1 MTSYILTSPC
11 SGFIIY
17 PHMTRP
23 PRRERRRRTYVFVT
37 GGVMSGVGKGI
48 ATASIGA
55 LLKARGLKV
64 TAVKIDPYLNVDP
77 GTLNPVEHGE
87 VFVTRDGLETDQD
100 IGNYERFLDEDLQRT
115 NCMTSGSVF
124 QTVIN
129 RERALGYGG
138 KTVEW
143 VPHIPMEVID
153 RIKTAAKNV
162 DADVTLIEIGGTVG
176 EYQNAI
182 FLEACRMM
190 RLQAP
195 KDVLVVIVSY
205 MPVPNS
211 VGEMKSKPTQ
221 YAVRTLNAAGLQ
233 PDLIICRS
241 HFPID
246 EPRKKKLS
254 VSCNVAPEDVIAA
267 PDVGSIY
274 EVPLRFRQEGVTD
287 RIVEKLKLGKPRKDL
302 NGWNHLTRLIKTA
315 KKPVRIGIV
324 GKYFSTGDFVLTDS
338 YLSVLEAIKH
348 AAWAVHR
355 KPEIFWL
362 NSEDFEKHP
371 SKVTGTLKRLHGV
384 LIPGGF
390 GTRGIEGKLMAIRYA
405 REHKVPYLGLCY
417 GMQLATVEVAR
428 HLLKWKDANTT
439 EINPETKHPVIHLM
453 NEQEAKLKDK
463 DYGGTMRLGS
473 YPCTLKKGT
482 LARKMYG
489 EEMVMERHRHRYE
502 ANPLYRGELEAA
514 GLIVS
519 GTSPDGLLAE
529 IVEFKNHPFF
539 MASQFHPEF
548 LSRPF
553 RPHPLFLGF
562 IKAAAKRK

>member
-1 MTSYILTSPC
+1 MKKPRRSVRRRSYI
-11 SGFIIY
+11 
-17 PHMTRP
+17 
-23 PRRERRRRTYVFVT
+23 FVA

-55 LLKARGLKV
+55 LLKARGLRV

-77 GTLNPVEHGE
+77 GTLNPIEHGE
-87 VFVTRDGLETDQD
+87 VFVTKDGLETDQD
-100 IGNYERFLDEDLQRT
+100 IGNYERFLDEDLHRV

-124 QTVIN
+124 QAVIN

-143 VPHIPMEVID
+143 VPHIPLEVID
-153 RIKTAAKNV
+153 RIKSAAKTA

-190 RLQAP
+190 RLEAP

-205 MPVPNS
+205 MPIPGS

-221 YAVRTLNAAGLQ
+221 YAVRSLNAAGLQ

-241 HFPID
+241 SQAID
-246 EPRKKKLS
+246 DVRKQKLS
-254 VSCNVAPEDVIAA
+254 VSCSVATEDIIAA
-267 PDVGSIY
+267 PDVPSIY
-274 EVPLRFRQEGVTD
+274 AVPLNFREEGVTD
-287 RIVEKLKLGKPRKDL
+287 RIVKKLNIHLPRPGLDDWKRL
-302 NGWNHLTRLIKTA
+302 NHRIGTVT
-315 KKPVRIGIV
+315 KPVRIGIV

-348 AAWAVHR
+348 AAWAINR
-355 KPEIFWL
+355 KPDIVWL
-362 NSEDFEKHP
+362 NSEDFEKRP
-371 SKVTGTLKRLHGV
+371 ASVAQELKKLDGV

-390 GTRGIEGKLMAIRYA
+390 GTRGIEGKLKAIKYV

-428 HLLKWKDANTT
+428 DLLGWKDANTT
-439 EINPETKHPVIHLM
+439 EINPKSSHPVIHLM
-453 NEQEAKLKDK
+453 NEQEEKMNDA
-463 DYGGTMRLGS
+463 DYGGTMRLGE
-473 YPCTLKKGT
+473 YPCVLKKGS
-482 LARKMYG
+482 LARKLYG
-489 EEMVMERHRHRYE
+489 TDTILERHRHRYE
-502 ANPLYRGELEAA
+502 ANPTYRAELEDE
-514 GLIVS
+514 GLVVS
-519 GTSPDGLLAE
+519 GASPDGKLAE
-529 IVEFKNHPFF
+529 IVEMKGHPFF
-539 MASQFHPEF
+539 IASQFHPE
-548 LSRPF
+548 LISRPF

-562 IKAAAKRK
+562 VKAAAKHKK

>member
-1 MTSYILTSPC
+1 MPSK
-11 SGFIIY
+11 
-17 PHMTRP
+17 
-23 PRRERRRRTYVFVT
+23 RRSRRRCFVFVV

-55 LLKARGLKV
+55 LLKARGLRV

-77 GTLNPVEHGE
+77 GTLNPIEHGE
-87 VFVTRDGLETDQD
+87 VFVTKDGLETDQD
-100 IGNYERFLDEDLQRT
+100 IGNYERFLDEDLYRV
-115 NCMTSGSVF
+115 NCMTAGSVF
-124 QTVIN
+124 QSVIN

-143 VPHIPMEVID
+143 VPHIPLEVID
-153 RIKTAAKNV
+153 RIKAASKRA
-162 DADVTLIEIGGTVG
+162 DAEVTLIEIGGTVG

-190 RLQAP
+190 RLEAP
-195 KDVLVVIVSY
+195 KDVLLAIVSY
-205 MPVPNS
+205 MPVPGS

-241 HFPID
+241 THPID

-254 VSCNVAPEDVIAA
+254 VSCNVAPDDVIAA
-267 PDVGSIY
+267 PDVPSIY
-274 EVPLRFRQEGVTD
+274 EVPLRFREQNVTT
-287 RIVEKLKLGKPRKDL
+287 RIVKKLGLRTRVPEL
-302 NGWNHLTRLIKTA
+302 NGWKHLNRLIQTA
-315 KKPVRIGIV
+315 TKPVRIGIV

-348 AAWAVHR
+348 AAWAIHR
-355 KPEIFWL
+355 KPEIVWL

-371 SKVTGTLKRLHGV
+371 ASMAKELKKLDGV

-390 GTRGIEGKLMAIRYA
+390 GTRGIEGKLRAIKYV
-405 REHKVPYLGLCY
+405 REHKIPYLGLCY

-428 HLLKWKDANTT
+428 NLLGWKDANTT
-439 EINPETKHPVIHLM
+439 EIDPKTSHPVIHLM
-453 NEQEAKLKDK
+453 NEQEEKMKDK
-463 DYGGTMRLGS
+463 NYGGTMRLGE
-473 YPCTLKKGT
+473 YPCKLKPGT
-482 LARKMYG
+482 LARKVYG
-489 EEMVMERHRHRYE
+489 SEMIMERHRHRFE
-502 ANPLYRGELEAA
+502 ANPIYRDELERA

-519 GTSPDGLLAE
+519 GVSPDGTLAE
-529 IVEFKNHPFF
+529 VVEFKKHPFF
-539 MASQFHPEF
+539 IASQFHPE
-548 LSRPF
+548 LISRPF

-562 IKAAAKRK
+562 VKAASGRRS

>member
-1 MTSYILTSPC
+1 MANASS
-11 SGFIIY
+11 
-17 PHMTRP
+17 HRH
-23 PRRERRRRTYVFVT
+23 RRRCYIFVT

-55 LLKARGLKV
+55 LLKARGLRV

-77 GTLNPVEHGE
+77 GTLNPIEHGE
-87 VFVTRDGLETDQD
+87 VFVTKDGLETDQD
-100 IGNYERFLDEDLQRT
+100 IGNYERFMDEDLHRV

-124 QTVIN
+124 QAVIN

-143 VPHIPMEVID
+143 VPHIPLEVID
-153 RIKTAAKNV
+153 RIKSAATLA

-190 RLQAP
+190 RLEAP

-205 MPVPNS
+205 MPVPGS
-211 VGEMKSKPTQ
+211 IGEMKSKPTQ

-241 HFPID
+241 THTID

-254 VSCNVAPEDVIAA
+254 VSCNVSPQDVIAA
-267 PDVGSIY
+267 PNVDSIY
-274 EVPLRFRQEGVTD
+274 EVPLKFREEHVTT
-287 RIVEKLKLGKPRKDL
+287 RIVEKLNLKIRNPRMDQWREL
-302 NGWNHLTRLIKTA
+302 NRRIHAA
-315 KKPVRIGIV
+315 KKPVRIGVV

-348 AAWAVHR
+348 AAWSIHR
-355 KPEIFWL
+355 KPEIIWL

-371 SKVTGTLKRLHGV
+371 GTLAKELKKLEGV

-390 GTRGIEGKLMAIRYA
+390 GTRGIEGKLKAIKYV
-405 REHKVPYLGLCY
+405 REHKIPYLGLCY

-428 HLLKWKDANTT
+428 NILGWKDANTT
-439 EINPETKHPVIHLM
+439 EINPKTTHPVIHLM
-453 NEQEAKLKDK
+453 NEQEEKMKDA
-463 DYGGTMRLGS
+463 DYGGTMRLGE
-473 YPCTLKKGT
+473 YPCILKKGS
-482 LARKMYG
+482 LARKLYRS
-489 EEMVMERHRHRYE
+489 ERILERHRHRYE
-502 ANPLYRGELEAA
+502 ANPAYRCELEEA

-519 GTSPDGLLAE
+519 GVSPDGELAE

-539 MASQFHPEF
+539 IASQFHPE
-548 LSRPF
+548 LISRPL

-562 IKAAAKRK
+562 VKAAAKKRR